1 MEILKYLLI
10 GLFSFLMIAGII
22 YLFIPKSK
30 EIIISQ
36 LSWERK
42 INIERYQT
50 VEESDW
56 VLPDKARLLYSRQEF
71 SHNEKVID
79 HYETKTKEVKKE
91 EIIGYEEYVVGIE
104 DLGNGYFEETIDTR
118 PIYGTYYETETY
130 KEPVYR
136 YEEVYQTK
144 YYYEIDKWIY
154 DRTEIS
160 SGYDKKT
167 YWPETILA
175 ADEKIASK
183 SEKYYVTGKD
193 KEGKEVCYLMTY
205 EEWMSI
211 EVNQTLT
218 LKVTSFGN
226 ASLEE

>member
-1 MEILKYLLI
+1 
-10 GLFSFLMIAGII
+10 MI
-22 YLFIPKSK
+22 Y
-30 EIIISQ
+30 
-36 LSWERK
+36 
-42 INIERYQT
+42 Y
-50 VEESDW
+50 
-56 VLPDKARLLYSRQEF
+56 
-71 SHNEKVID
+71 
-79 HYETKTKEVKKE
+79 
-91 EIIGYEEYVVGIE
+91 
-104 DLGNGYFEETIDTR
+104 
-118 PIYGTYYETETY
+118 TYYETETY

-193 KEGKEVCYLMTY
+193 KEVCYLMTY